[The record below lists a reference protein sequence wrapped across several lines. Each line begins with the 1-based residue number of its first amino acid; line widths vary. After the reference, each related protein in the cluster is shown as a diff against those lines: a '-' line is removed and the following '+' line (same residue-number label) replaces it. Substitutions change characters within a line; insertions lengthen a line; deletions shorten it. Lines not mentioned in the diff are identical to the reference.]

1 MKDRR
6 RVAVVIVAA
15 SVALGIA
22 FASPAWARSD
32 KQVARASTLRISDFP
47 AGWTASPAT
56 EGSPSKLP
64 PCRATVAA
72 AKKAKPYRATSP
84 DFGLSNGGT
93 PTSQVANMVYVF
105 PSVKQAK
112 AYLAAFKLPTALECL
127 QQSLDQ
133 KLESSPGASASIQG
147 LDVTGGPVDDEV
159 GFQGVISGP
168 ETAQAGVT
176 DTYVQALAF
185 RVGRAVTA
193 FSTTNPGAA
202 YPDTAQLV
210 RTEVARLKKNLR

>member
-1 MKDRR
+1 MKDGR

-22 FASPAWARSD
+22 FASPAWAKSD

-72 AKKAKPYRATSP
+72 AKKAKPYRATAP
-84 DFGLSNGGT
+84 DFGLSSGGT

-112 AYLAAFKLPTALECL
+112 AYLAAFKLPSAKECL
-127 QQSLDQ
+127 QARLDKSLKGSSVQATVETLDVSGSGADDELGLTATVPSSLDTVYF
-133 KLESSPGASASIQG
+133 EA
-147 LDVTGGPVDDEV
+147 V
-159 GFQGVISGP
+159 
-168 ETAQAGVT
+168 
-176 DTYVQALAF
+176 AF
-185 RVGRAVTA
+185 RVGRGVTTL
-193 FSTTNPGAA
+193 TTQNVSARF
-202 YPDTAQLV
+202 PDTASLA
-210 RTEVARLKKNLR
+210 TTSIERLKTNLATG